1 MVYLVIYSF
10 WKGIENMN
18 SKTAMNW
25 KIFWL
30 IFMMA
35 EISMF
40 AALPYSLSI
49 SGDLI
54 YSLGTSLP
62 LLLAT
67 QFAQGTALIIISIV
81 TGLYLGN
88 KLGLRTPLLK
98 SLFQGRG
105 LPSNFKSSLKI
116 SVLLGLFLSIIMLLV
131 DKFIFSVY
139 MNSLISF
146 ISSPPLWQRFMYSFY
161 AGIVEEI
168 ILRYFLVTILVWITW
183 KIKRTP
189 EDLPTNVGVWLSII
203 IVSIIYTLGNILSL
217 SDSLQFNIATY
228 LGYILLNLMA
238 GSIFGWLYWKKGLES
253 AIIANLTATLMIFT
267 VISSLL
273 PM

>member
-1 MVYLVIYSF
+1 
-10 WKGIENMN
+10 MN
-18 SKTAMNW
+18 SKTAMDW

-30 IFMMA
+30 LFMVA
-35 EISMF
+35 ELSMF

-54 YSLGTSLP
+54 YSLGISLP

-81 TGLYLGN
+81 VGLYLGN
-88 KLGLRTPLLK
+88 KIGLRTPLLE
-98 SLFQGRG
+98 SLFDGRG
-105 LPSNFKSSLKI
+105 LPANFKSSLKL
-116 SVLLGLFLSIIMLLV
+116 SVFLGVFLSIIMLLV
-131 DKFIFSVY
+131 DKFVFSLY
-139 MNSLISF
+139 MDSLISF

-168 ILRYFLVTILVWITW
+168 ILRYLLMTILVWITW
-183 KIKRTP
+183 KIKRTS
-189 EDLPTNVGVWLSII
+189 ENLPTNTGVWFSII
-203 IVSIIYTLGNILSL
+203 LVSIIYTLGNIFSL
-217 SDSLQFNIATY
+217 SESLQFNTPTY
-228 LGYILLNLMA
+228 LGYISLNIMA

-253 AIIANLTATLMIFT
+253 AIIANLAATFMIFT
-267 VISSLL
+267 VISSVL